1 MSQAADYQA
10 LCGDQDCTIRI
21 SPERIQTPSGEIPA
35 HRVITWIRGGSQS
48 FDRGNAG
55 SGTAIG
61 VAGGATAGAIA
72 TCWTI
77 ILCPLGII
85 GGGAAG
91 GMAGHKLGY
100 STDYQFVIIGYD
112 LNGKKIVQE
121 FYFQNMKSVN
131 RMIWE
136 LPAITGLGM
145 GEIRSIQEIYKSEGK
160 KMSKTQALTL
170 SQKKAIFSL
179 LPDQI
184 QPN

>member
-10 LCGDQDCTIRI
+10 LCGETDCSIRI
-21 SPERIQTPSGEIPA
+21 SPENIQTPSGEIPA
-35 HRVITWIRGGSQS
+35 HRVITWIRGGSQN
-48 FDRGNAG
+48 FDSGNAG

-61 VAGGATAGAIA
+61 IAGGATAGAIA

-91 GMAGHKLGY
+91 GLTGHKLGY
-100 STDYQFVIIGYD
+100 STEYQFVIVGYD
-112 LNGKKIVQE
+112 KNGKKIIQE
-121 FYFQNMKSVN
+121 FHFQNMKPVN

-145 GEIRSIQEIYKSEGK
+145 GERRSIEDIYKSEGK
-160 KMSKTQALTL
+160 KIL
-170 SQKKAIFSL
+170 
-179 LPDQI
+179 D
-184 QPN
+184 